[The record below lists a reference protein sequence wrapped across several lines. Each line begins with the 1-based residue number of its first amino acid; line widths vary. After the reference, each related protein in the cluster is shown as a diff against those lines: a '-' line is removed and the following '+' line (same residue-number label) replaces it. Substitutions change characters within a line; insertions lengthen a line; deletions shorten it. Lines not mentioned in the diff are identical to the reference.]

1 MNNTTFRL
9 IAPISLAL
17 ISLGLSNQPVQAQP
31 AFSDCATKAI
41 ASGETAMA
49 NINALGRAR
58 NLARQTAEA
67 ANGGLANYRTDA
79 SMHGRLSDAVCVDNG
94 NGSWTFTIKGGAPGF
109 TTPSRETVVTVDSSN
124 WQVKVDYNGAVRS
137 SNNGSITF

>member
-1 MNNTTFRL
+1 MNSTFRF
-9 IAPISLAL
+9 IAPASIAL
-17 ISLGLSNQPVQAQP
+17 ISFGFIHQPASAQP
-31 AFSDCATKAI
+31 TFSDCASKAI
-41 ASGETAMA
+41 ASGDAAMA

-67 ANGGLANYRTDA
+67 ANGGLGNYRTDA
-79 SMHGRLSDAVCVDNG
+79 SMHGRLSDAMCVDNG

-109 TTPSRETVVTVDSSN
+109 TTPTTETVVTVDSST

-137 SNNGSITF
+137 

>member
-1 MNNTTFRL
+1 MNSAFRL
-9 IAPISLAL
+9 IAPVSLAL
-17 ISLGLSNQPVQAQP
+17 ISFGLIHQPIQAQP
-31 AFSDCATKAI
+31 AFSDCASKAI
-41 ASGETAMA
+41 ASGDTAMA

-67 ANGGLANYRTDA
+67 TNGGLMNYRTDA

-109 TTPSRETVVTVDSSN
+109 TTPTIETVVTVDSSN

-137 SNNGSITF
+137 

>member
-1 MNNTTFRL
+1 MNNTFRL
-9 IAPISLAL
+9 MAFISIALMSVAL
-17 ISLGLSNQPVQAQP
+17 RPQTAEAQPV
-31 AFSDCATKAI
+31 FSDCASKAI
-41 ASGETAMA
+41 ASGDGATAK
-49 NINALGRAR
+49 INDLGRAR

-67 ANGGLANYRTDA
+67 ANGGLGAYRTDA

-109 TTPSRETVVTVDSSN
+109 VTPTMETVVTVDSST

-137 SNNGSITF
+137 

>member
-1 MNNTTFRL
+1 MNSTFRL
-9 IAPISLAL
+9 MASVSLAL
-17 ISLGLSNQPVQAQP
+17 LPFALMHQPIEAQP
-31 AFSDCATKAI
+31 AETQTTFSDCASKAI
-41 ASGETAMA
+41 ASGDTAMA
-49 NINALGRAR
+49 KINELGRAR

-109 TTPSRETVVTVDSSN
+109 VAPTVETVVTVDSSA
-124 WQVKVDYNGAVRS
+124 WQVKVDYNGTVRS
-137 SNNGSITF
+137 

>member
-1 MNNTTFRL
+1 MNSTFRL
-9 IAPISLAL
+9 MAFISLAL
-17 ISLGLSNQPVQAQP
+17 LSVALRNPPAEAQP
-31 AFSDCATKAI
+31 AEPQPVFSDCASKAI
-41 ASGETAMA
+41 ASGDTAMA
-49 NINALGRAR
+49 KINDLGRAR

-67 ANGGLANYRTDA
+67 TNGGLANYRTDA

-109 TTPSRETVVTVDSSN
+109 VTPTMETIVTVDSST

-137 SNNGSITF
+137 

>member
-1 MNNTTFRL
+1 MNSTFRS
-9 IAPISLAL
+9 IALANITLANIAFMTFAL
-17 ISLGLSNQPVQAQP
+17 INPSAQAQTD
-31 AFSDCATKAI
+31 FSDCASKAI
-41 ASGETAMA
+41 ASGDTAMA

-58 NLARQTAEA
+58 NLARQAAEA
-67 ANGGLANYRTDA
+67 ANGGLMNYRTDA

-109 TTPSRETVVTVDSSN
+109 TTPTTETVVTVDSST

-137 SNNGSITF
+137 